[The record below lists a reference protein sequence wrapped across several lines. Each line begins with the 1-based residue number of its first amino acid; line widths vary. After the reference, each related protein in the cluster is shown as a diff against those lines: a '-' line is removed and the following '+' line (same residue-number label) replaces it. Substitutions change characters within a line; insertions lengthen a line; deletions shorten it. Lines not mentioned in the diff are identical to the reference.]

1 MHALNTTHCMKAWQS
16 AGSGFFIPDD
26 MNALQSC
33 CVHVIHVGRGE
44 FGLSRRIVAPEQET
58 VSGFESRLSNV
69 IMNCISCQCTHIC
82 IMIPICGCG
91 LVWSR
96 SPPRHGGNAGSN
108 PAIRTHG
115 NNVFNYRQVSDEAAF

>member
-1 MHALNTTHCMKAWQS
+1 M
-16 AGSGFFIPDD
+16 F
-26 MNALQSC
+26 
-33 CVHVIHVGRGE
+33 IHVGRGE

-58 VSGFESRLSNV
+58 VSGFESRLSN
-69 IMNCISCQCTHIC
+69 QCNHELHFMLMHAYG